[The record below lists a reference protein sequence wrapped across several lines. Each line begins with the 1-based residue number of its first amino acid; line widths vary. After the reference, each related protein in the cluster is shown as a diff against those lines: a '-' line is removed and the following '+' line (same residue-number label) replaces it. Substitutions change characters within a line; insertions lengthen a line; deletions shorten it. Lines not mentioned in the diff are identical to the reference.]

1 MFSPDVNALTSQVT
15 YDYGVNAYLMAWA
28 HALLN
33 TTLYPLDPKPAW
45 FDGIATDLA
54 TTKTRTEAWLVEQYP
69 KIAAALPQAL
79 IDYGNTFDAN
89 ANLLIPVLAKGN
101 PTGDDRQKVAGLV
114 ADLLSEAREHAFA
127 VRGLQKHVREFA
139 ELVTT
144 ASTAMSAN
152 VKKVRATITASQA
165 DLIALQSR
173 IAELQNRLGITTT
186 EAKNSMQGA
195 AMTGATLSMTMLAV
209 TVGAMS
215 FPVFGLAG
223 AVIGIGINA
232 AMEAAKSKEVLALL
246 REINVLRVKLSTEQT
261 QIAALESIAAQFD
274 RLSNVATSSL
284 TNMQGVVH
292 HCDDIVNGLI
302 LIGEIVAEPAADL
315 TKLTPFKEL
324 SSARAGWKTVRE
336 RAQNIQDSV
345 LRTKIDT
352 IVVNGAAA

>member
-1 MFSPDVNALTSQVT
+1 MFSPDVNALTSQLT

-33 TTLYPLDPKPAW
+33 TTIYPLDPKPKW
-45 FDGIATDLA
+45 FDSIDSELA
-54 TTKTRTEAWLVEQYP
+54 TTKTRTQVWLVELYP
-69 KIAAALPQAL
+69 RIAAALPQAL
-79 IDYGNTFDAN
+79 IDYANTFDAS

-101 PTGDDRQKVAGLV
+101 PAGDERAKVAAFV
-114 ADLLSEAREHAFA
+114 ADLLSDAREHAFG
-127 VRGLQKHVREFA
+127 VRGLQKNVREFA

-144 ASTAMSAN
+144 ASTTMSAN
-152 VKKVRATITASQA
+152 VKKVRATITASQT

-173 IAELQNRLGITTT
+173 IVELQNRLGITTT

-195 AMTGATLSMTMLAV
+195 AMTGASLSMTMLAV

-215 FPVFGLAG
+215 FPVFGLVG

-246 REINVLRVKLSTEQT
+246 QEVNELRVKLSKEQT

-274 RLSNVATSSL
+274 RLANVATSSL

-292 HCDDIVNGLI
+292 HCDDIVNGLV
-302 LIGEIVAEPAADL
+302 LIGEIVAQPAADL
-315 TKLTPFKEL
+315 TRLTPFKEL
-324 SSARAGWKTVRE
+324 TSARAGWKTVRE

-345 LRTKIDT
+345 LRTKVET
-352 IVVNGAAA
+352 IVVDGAAA